1 MILCNVVKKFRYELT
16 LDEIL
21 AIQTVQETV
30 AGSNAGKLHCS
41 SISIDSNSIPN
52 EMNGTYTRLLC
63 MKTEMQM
70 CNGHKSKILMNV
82 WLFPLQMKQPHA
94 MWVAETEN
102 LGGGWGEGVGHV
114 TPVPL
119 LFLHQCIVTLKYVF
133 CL

>member
-21 AIQTVQETV
+21 AIQTAQETV

-52 EMNGTYTRLLC
+52 EMNGTSARFLC

-70 CNGHKSKILMNV
+70 CSNGHKSKILR
-82 WLFPLQMKQPHA
+82 
-94 MWVAETEN
+94 
-102 LGGGWGEGVGHV
+102 
-114 TPVPL
+114 
-119 LFLHQCIVTLKYVF
+119 
-133 CL
+133 